1 VPLVV
6 CATRGGEACRRTQ
19 EKAIALAE
27 EQGAEL
33 VFLYVVDP
41 SFVGPVDEALTE
53 ALNDEMMRLGR
64 ALLSIARDRAHAHG
78 LTAQVVIRHGP
89 VEQNIKDYVRG
100 VGTSTLVI
108 GAPRTISSPQA
119 FTPEG
124 IQNLA
129 QAVHQETG
137 IEVIVVT

>member
-1 VPLVV
+1 MQPIV

-19 EKAIALAE
+19 EKAIALAK
-27 EQGAEL
+27 EQEAEL
-33 VFLYVVDP
+33 IFLYVADP

-64 ALLSIARDRAHAHG
+64 ALLSIARDRARSHG
-78 LTAQVVIRHGP
+78 LTAQVVIRYGP
-89 VEQNIKDYVRG
+89 IEQNIKDYVRE
-100 VGTSTLVI
+100 VEASTLVI
-108 GAPRTISSPQA
+108 GAPRTGSPPQA

-124 IQNLA
+124 IQDLA

-137 IEVIVVT
+137 IEVVIVT